1 MTVGATPR
9 SCLEVSLPCEPAS
22 VPRARHLVRELLAR
36 KHLGDHPGVLLSV
49 SEACAN
55 AIVHAYPSAGRAT
68 WIWRPGSTAPY
79 SASRF
84 ATTASGLRHPDLR
97 QGAGYG
103 LLLIEAHVVDLDVRH
118 CDPGTEVA
126 MMFDLSAR

>member
-55 AIVHAYPSAGRAT
+55 AIVHAYPSAGKGDVDLEARIDGSVLHITVRDYGVGAEA
-68 WIWRPGSTAPY
+68 PG
-79 SASRF
+79 
-84 ATTASGLRHPDLR
+84 LR

-126 MMFDLSAR
+126 MTFDLSAR